1 MGGLHGFGLA
11 GRTAGDGGPT
21 PMEKSD
27 RLIVATKPGNAWRP
41 ARDLFATWYEDIM
54 LVTISADHPHESS
67 FSADTGMGE
76 VLVIARKRS
85 TPATKPNQT
94 RALFANLRRRPATS
108 IEVMEIARH
117 FRCDSKT
124 QSGVERIMIGD
135 QIVGTTLHADLRHG
149 GCACVADLELA
160 TTAIALESHELR
172 LPTLNQPST
181 LAMARLGELGKR
193 GLVDRDINGLKPDKS
208 YRGPFDILPLSGQQT
223 YPALWNHHADRERRL
238 VLTPDCEGKV
248 RPGMEDKANAV
259 WNTASRLHFNR
270 DFRLNSQSLAASV
283 TERRSIGGRAWP
295 NFSPHD
301 PAHES
306 TLVLWSNT
314 TLGLFLFWWHA
325 SRQQVGRAILTI
337 SQLSSLLVIDTTKLS
352 SEQLT
357 EAERV
362 FNKFAEQPMLPA
374 NEAFHDDVRIALD
387 EKFFIQVLGFDTTIL
402 EPLEILRNK
411 WCAEPS
417 VHGGK
422 NTRIQ

>member
-1 MGGLHGFGLA
+1 
-11 GRTAGDGGPT
+11 
-21 PMEKSD
+21 
-27 RLIVATKPGNAWRP
+27 
-41 ARDLFATWYEDIM
+41 M
-54 LVTISADHPHESS
+54 LE
-67 FSADTGMGE
+67 
-76 VLVIARKRS
+76 KRS

-108 IEVMEIARH
+108 IEAMEIARH

-193 GLVDRDINGLKPDKS
+193 GLVDRGHQRFKTRINP
-208 YRGPFDILPLSGQQT
+208 IEVPLIYSLFQVSQLTLLCGIIMQIVNVDSFSPPT
-223 YPALWNHHADRERRL
+223 VKAKFALVW
-238 VLTPDCEGKV
+238 
-248 RPGMEDKANAV
+248 EDKANAV

-352 SEQLT
+352 
-357 EAERV
+357 
-362 FNKFAEQPMLPA
+362 
-374 NEAFHDDVRIALD
+374 
-387 EKFFIQVLGFDTTIL
+387 
-402 EPLEILRNK
+402 
-411 WCAEPS
+411 
-417 VHGGK
+417 
-422 NTRIQ
+422 